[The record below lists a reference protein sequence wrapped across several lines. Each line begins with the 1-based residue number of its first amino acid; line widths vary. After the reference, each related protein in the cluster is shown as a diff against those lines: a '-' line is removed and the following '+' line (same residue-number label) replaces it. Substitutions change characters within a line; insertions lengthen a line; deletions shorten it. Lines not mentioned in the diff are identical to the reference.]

1 MTSEACA
8 SPAPWRLVM
17 DPPADGAF
25 NMAADELML
34 QIVGQRQTTIV
45 RFYRWCAPTLSL
57 GRSQKIDE
65 AADREFCRRHQI
77 EIVRRPTGGQ
87 AVLHDREITYSFAS
101 SDPGVLADPSPY
113 GAYRRVSGAI
123 ARGIASMGIPVELAP
138 RMRRSAA
145 RRADPCFLEAGMS
158 EVLSNGRKLCGSA
171 QRRFHDRFLQHGSIL
186 VGFDPHLLAGCTR
199 ADAAVLQ
206 AGVTSVGAE
215 LQPSPSTKIEE
226 HLVDGIRSEFGI
238 EFHPAPWTEAERA
251 LIEAIADRK
260 YRMDRWNVGAEE
272 PEEVDSSADET
283 ELLGPREALP

>member
-1 MTSEACA
+1 MTDEACG
-8 SPAPWRLVM
+8 SPAPWRLVL

-34 QIVGQRQTTIV
+34 QIVGHRQTTIV
-45 RFYRWCAPTLSL
+45 RFYRWSTPTLSL
-57 GRSQKIDE
+57 GRSQKVDE

-101 SDPGVLADPSPY
+101 SDPGVLVDPSPY

-123 ARGIASMGIPVELAP
+123 ARGLTSMGIPVELAP
-138 RMRRSAA
+138 RMRRTAA

-186 VGFDPHLLAGCTR
+186 VGFDPPLLAGCTR
-199 ADAAVLQ
+199 ADPAVLE
-206 AGVTSVGAE
+206 AGVTSIGAV
-215 LQPSPSTKIEE
+215 LHQSLPSKIEE
-226 HLVDGIRSEFGI
+226 HLVDGIRSEFGV
-238 EFHPAPWTEAERA
+238 EFLTAPWTDAERA
-251 LIEAIADRK
+251 MIASIANRK
-260 YRMDRWNVGAEE
+260 YRTDRWNLRAEE
-272 PEEVDSSADET
+272 ADDVRSSADET